1 MNGINFRKMAVDLRA
16 QLTTAQSDLAALREE
31 LAERNA
37 AIELKQRD
45 LIEAQTAV
53 TGWAAKCKAA
63 EQRNSEL
70 VALLRVVRDTLWQ
83 EDEDAAIFDR
93 IDAAIKGAESGA
105 SDEQ

>member
-31 LAERNA
+31 LAE
-37 AIELKQRD
+37 EKQRSAQYGRSFNDQCRKTDD
-45 LIEAQTAV
+45 LQQRLT
-53 TGWAAKCKAA
+53 AA

-105 SDEQ
+105 SA